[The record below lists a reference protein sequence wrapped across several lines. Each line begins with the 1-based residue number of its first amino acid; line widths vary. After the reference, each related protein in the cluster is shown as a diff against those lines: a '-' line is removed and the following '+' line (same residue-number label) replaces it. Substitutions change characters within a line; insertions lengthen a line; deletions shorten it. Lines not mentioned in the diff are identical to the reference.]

1 MKKYK
6 TAAVVTGILSVV
18 PLGAAAGIPAVQ
30 KTAAAAKTTAKAAP
44 THATRGTVKSI
55 DDATLVLA
63 HGGKKNADMT
73 FTLNGSTQKDG
84 AIAVGSPVSV
94 RYREDGKT
102 NVATAIRVESAKKKT
117 AASAKR

>member
-1 MKKYK
+1 M
-6 TAAVVTGILSVV
+6 
-18 PLGAAAGIPAVQ
+18 
-30 KTAAAAKTTAKAAP
+30 
-44 THATRGTVKSI
+44 KSI